1 MVEPQDVLN
10 SQLIK
15 RLQSIRD
22 YRSSRG
28 KRYPLWVMLVITVL
42 GVMSGAEGYKALEDF
57 GIRHYSELCEYLGV
71 SLNRLPSDTTLRR
84 MFHGI
89 DMTALTRTFNA
100 WANDQFEPQAGECVS
115 MDGKSLSSTLSGH
128 KESFQN
134 FVGVVSVYSH
144 QQRLVIAQAGYQNKL
159 ESEISVV
166 QKLLKTLAFS
176 GVTFTFDA
184 LHCQKNSTAVS

>member
-10 SQLIK
+10 SQLVK

-57 GIRHYSELCEYLGV
+57 GIRHYGEVCQYLGI
-71 SLNRLPSDTTLRR
+71 SLKRLPSDTTLRR
-84 MFHGI
+84 I
-89 DMTALTRTFNA
+89 
-100 WANDQFEPQAGECVS
+100 EPQAGECVS
-115 MDGKSLSSTLSGH
+115 MDGKSLNSTLTGH

-159 ESEISVV
+159 ESKISVV
-166 QKLLKTLAFS
+166 QKLLETLALS
-176 GVTFTFDA
+176 GVSSSF
-184 LHCQKNSTAVS
+184 